1 MKDIEDILE
10 EKRAVDK
17 ENTDLQF
24 MADGRGMSEK
34 EMKEKEEQ
42 ARARQESDLMLQLQY
57 LTEELARCGHLLSKE
72 EKLAKDQLD
81 QKTTLEQDQEA
92 LTDAA
97 DEAAKRRSDNREEL
111 LKLQVKLSQ
120 LKAANQTDREDLE
133 MTLKENAQLDEA
145 NAKLDEHNRK
155 LDAEIIMVVKRVEVN
170 SLLED
175 VDIEDLRLM
184 AQNTNK
190 MN

>member
-97 DEAAKRRSDNREEL
+97 DEAEKKKR
-111 LKLQVKLSQ
+111 
-120 LKAANQTDREDLE
+120 
-133 MTLKENAQLDEA
+133 
-145 NAKLDEHNRK
+145 
-155 LDAEIIMVVKRVEVN
+155 
-170 SLLED
+170 
-175 VDIEDLRLM
+175 
-184 AQNTNK
+184 
-190 MN
+190 

>member
-1 MKDIEDILE
+1 
-10 EKRAVDK
+10 
-17 ENTDLQF
+17 
-24 MADGRGMSEK
+24 MSRIRRRLPT
-34 EMKEKEEQ
+34 Q
-42 ARARQESDLMLQLQY
+42 P
-57 LTEELARCGHLLSKE
+57 T
-72 EKLAKDQLD
+72 KLR
-81 QKTTLEQDQEA
+81 
-92 LTDAA
+92 
-97 DEAAKRRSDNREEL
+97 RRSDNREEL